1 MKISCLFGHKW
12 NGCTCSRCG
21 EKRDEGHNWDLCNGR
36 CRICGKEHPV
46 EHDWK
51 GCKCQR
57 CGKTRDEGHDWD
69 LCNGRCRI
77 CGKEHPVEHAWNG
90 CKCTR
95 CGKTRN
101 EGHQWKGTKCLRCGK
116 TRALP
121 VAHRD
126 KLADYMVDDRMNYG
140 NWKGEPLVWRVLAV
154 EDDRMLLITEDCL
167 EPRAFNKSGPATW
180 DRCSLREELNGSWFY
195 GSKDVFTDAERAAI
209 LPVTNDSPG
218 IYYQNKKTWEECYT
232 NKGSEVEDCVFLLS
246 VTETCQYFHA
256 NKNGWL
262 NDAMGYKAFEFP
274 MSEELESEKPW
285 WLRNSTRKGAAA
297 VVVTTWGIINY
308 NGFSVT
314 EAYTPQVRPAMW
326 VSRKEQPVEPKAEPG
341 NEKEGMASPDANEGS
356 SLQAV
361 PELESISSAKVG
373 AHICFGHYRQESDN
387 QPKPIEWRILAK
399 EDERILLIS
408 EYALDCQK
416 YNKVWA
422 GITWENS
429 TIRAW
434 LNNEFLNEAFSEE
447 ERERIAVVTVNP
459 DKNPKYQNNPGN
471 ATQDQV
477 FLLSLPEAEHY
488 FSSDEDRLCKPTDY
502 AVKRGA
508 KRLDPGICAWWL
520 RTPGCRQDSA
530 TQVGYGG
537 SIVTVGGS
545 VDFNQN
551 AVRPALWIDS
561 GK

>member
-1 MKISCLFGHKW
+1 MVADTGGYTCRDFGRADFG
-12 NGCTCSRCG
+12 NAVA
-21 EKRDEGHNWDLCNGR
+21 EGGTFPAGDGDT
-36 CRICGKEHPV
+36 GK
-46 EHDWK
+46 
-51 GCKCQR
+51 
-57 CGKTRDEGHDWD
+57 
-69 LCNGRCRI
+69 
-77 CGKEHPVEHAWNG
+77 
-90 CKCTR
+90 
-95 CGKTRN
+95 
-101 EGHQWKGTKCLRCGK
+101 
-116 TRALP
+116 
-121 VAHRD
+121 
-126 KLADYMVDDRMNYG
+126 
-140 NWKGEPLVWRVLAV
+140 
-154 EDDRMLLITEDCL
+154 
-167 EPRAFNKSGPATW
+167 
-180 DRCSLREELNGSWFY
+180 
-195 GSKDVFTDAERAAI
+195 
-209 LPVTNDSPG
+209 
-218 IYYQNKKTWEECYT
+218 
-232 NKGSEVEDCVFLLS
+232 
-246 VTETCQYFHA
+246 
-256 NKNGWL
+256 
-262 NDAMGYKAFEFP
+262 
-274 MSEELESEKPW
+274 
-285 WLRNSTRKGAAA
+285 
-297 VVVTTWGIINY
+297 
-308 NGFSVT
+308 
-314 EAYTPQVRPAMW
+314 
-326 VSRKEQPVEPKAEPG
+326 RKEQPVEPKAEPG